1 MIAAL
6 FFDSEK
12 VRIIWSYNIRTVLR
26 FMKKL
31 NFILIFLF
39 TLLSSVMAADFAV
52 AESPGARAA
61 LNEAADGKAVG
72 VADKSSTRAFDKW
85 GADKQTSQVR
95 PENKEVS
102 RESTGEL
109 TGESTGKPVTGS
121 KQVVESVVD
130 NEQTDETPIDEV
142 AEAREQHFKN
152 IDELVRLRAPGLAYS
167 YLQREQPVYNQ
178 QNPLQWLYWEQ
189 KRIALLQYMR
199 KWQLVNQ
206 RVLEQKE
213 HLSSFK
219 VATGDRNWFLNA
231 RLRALLELKQYALVL
246 SETRRLL
253 WNASSLVD
261 SGTLATWRRIIIQ
274 VYLNQGTV
282 KDTQIAMRR
291 YQQDYGE
298 LKNEDGV
305 LWLQLQAQLLIQLE
319 QYEEAIE
326 KLKKIET
333 SQAHALILLAKL
345 KAGSL
350 SSSDVLDSVQLEMVS
365 IHDDAERTALFQYVA
380 LVAAVDGDDIKRS
393 IFLLENLL
401 SDKDVNISGS
411 VVQAG
416 GVKIDADTLWQFYL
430 QVGNKAA
437 NSRGLLR
444 GDDVSWYTL
453 ASNVYLDEPVIAKSL
468 FAVLSLKSKQKET
481 RQQSMMQ
488 LVSLIESND
497 QSLQLV
503 NRLFTASKK
512 IKHLSLVPAKV
523 RYLLVDYSLLQGDVQ
538 NAADL
543 MADLNQSPEGQPK
556 FDWNLRRARVL
567 ILSGSFKQGADVL
580 GEMLRP
586 EFLQSENESEG
597 ATENTATD
605 ENVPPGAR
613 SAGIT
618 SDQADKYLQVV
629 FDLQAVGQYQ
639 LSLDLFD
646 QLQRTLDDVRL
657 ERELYF
663 WKAESF
669 HALEQYSMAAYLF
682 LKSSVSPNHVY
693 DPWYHTATFRAAES
707 LLEAGM
713 YEDARQ
719 RFLHLLSIT
728 DNVARK
734 SVIRQRLQKIQLKEQ
749 LNLKKTPENV
759 K

>member
-1 MIAAL
+1 
-6 FFDSEK
+6 
-12 VRIIWSYNIRTVLR
+12 
-26 FMKKL
+26 MKKL
-31 NFILIFLF
+31 NFISIFLF
-39 TLLSSVMAADFAV
+39 MLLSNIMVTDFAV
-52 AESPGARAA
+52 AAPLQGETV
-61 LNEAADGKAVG
+61 LNKNVDEQTVDIT
-72 VADKSSTRAFDKW
+72 DKSSTRAFDKW
-85 GADKQTSQVR
+85 GADKSEKQAL
-95 PENKEVS
+95 PENKAVVRKS
-102 RESTGEL
+102 ATGNEP
-109 TGESTGKPVTGS
+109 EAEPSA
-121 KQVVESVVD
+121 D
-130 NEQTDETPIDEV
+130 NGQADEALIDEV
-142 AEAREQHFKN
+142 TKAREQHFKN
-152 IDELVRLRAPGLAYS
+152 IDELVKLRAPGLAYS
-167 YLQREQPVYNQ
+167 YLQREQPAYNQ

-199 KWQLVNQ
+199 KWSLIDQ
-206 RVLEQKE
+206 RVLEQKQN
-213 HLSSFK
+213 LSNFK

-231 RLRALLELKQYALVL
+231 RLRALLELKQYAPVL
-246 SETRRLL
+246 SETRQLL

-274 VYLNQGTV
+274 VYLNQGAV

-291 YQQDYGE
+291 YQQDYGA

-319 QYEEAIE
+319 QYKEAIE

-350 SSSDVLDSVQLEMVS
+350 SPSDVLDSVQLELVS
-365 IHDDAERTALFQYVA
+365 INDDAERTTLFQYVA
-380 LVAAVDGDDIKRS
+380 LVAAVKGDDIKRS

-401 SDKDVNISGS
+401 SDKDINISGS

-437 NSRGLLR
+437 NNKGLLR

-468 FAVLSLKSKQKET
+468 FAVLSLKSKKPET
-481 RQQSMMQ
+481 REQSMMQ

-503 NRLFTASKK
+503 NRLFTESKK
-512 IKHLSLVPAKV
+512 IKHLTAVPAKV

-543 MADLNQSPEGQPK
+543 MADLNRPPEGQPK

-580 GEMLRP
+580 HEMLSP
-586 EFLQSENESEG
+586 EFLQSENEGEG
-597 ATENTATD
+597 VVDGVTENVSPAIKP
-605 ENVPPGAR
+605 E
-613 SAGIT
+613 GIT

-646 QLQRTLDDVRL
+646 QLQHTLDDVRL

-669 HALEQYSMAAYLF
+669 HALEQYSLAAYLF
-682 LKSSVSPNHVY
+682 LKSSVSPDHVY

-728 DNVARK
+728 DNVARR

-749 LNLKKTPENV
+749 LSQKKTAENV